1 MQKEILIDASQQKQT
16 RVAIKS
22 DSGVE
27 EYEYENEQKKQLKG
41 NIYLGRVSRIEPS
54 LQAAFVDFGNERHGF
69 LAFNDIQTQYYQ
81 IPLSDKEA
89 ILREEEEVRKQL
101 LEETKDLSPNEINN
115 ADGEENPEESIES
128 SEDENEGEGE
138 GEGEGENSNEKNE
151 NEEQSEIASS
161 DEFVNSESEYEKKIS
176 DIRARRKFKRY
187 RIQEVIKPGQVILL
201 QIVKEERGKKGAA
214 LTTFLSLAGKYI
226 VLMPNTAK
234 GGGISKKIFNSQDR
248 KSIRGIINQ
257 LEIPETMGLIVRT
270 AGAKKTQ
277 NEIKNDLDILIQ
289 VWEEIR
295 QKTITSNAPTLIHE
309 EGDVI
314 YRTIRDFFSNDIT
327 EVIIDGEAGYDKAK
341 KYAGIIAKEQV
352 KKIKK
357 YRGKVPLFHSK
368 GIEKY
373 LNDIFEPRITLKSG
387 GYLIINQTE
396 ALVAIDINSGKS
408 TKERNI
414 EKTALT
420 TNIES
425 AMEIARQAKLR
436 DLAGLIVID
445 FIDMENYSNRRLV
458 EKKLKES
465 LRTDK
470 ARVQV
475 GKISSFGLLEM
486 TRQRLRESSIQ
497 WRTIL
502 SVESFSQKIL
512 KLIEEKIFS
521 LPKVKTVSV
530 DLPKKIIDY
539 IKINMHEEVSFFEK
553 KFKFK
558 IDFVINAD
566 FLSGDYK
573 IVFKNVK
580 NIEIEEIKNE
590 PETSV
595 EESVRPAR
603 IVLEESEDSESTE
616 KKPFHK
622 KKFFNKKRKFFKKR
636 GFKKESGNDKEVASD
651 KEVSGGKEVA

>member
-1 MQKEILIDASQQKQT
+1 MDKEILIDASQQRQT

-22 DSGVE
+22 ATGVE

-54 LQAAFVDFGNERHGF
+54 LQAAFIDFGNERHGF

-81 IPLSDKEA
+81 IPIADKES
-89 ILREEEEVRKQL
+89 ILKEEEEVRKQL
-101 LEETKDLSPNEINN
+101 FEETKNLTPTENIVSNSNNDQDDHLSNLENESLDEDLTNQNQQIEETS
-115 ADGEENPEESIES
+115 EENLISNQ
-128 SEDENEGEGE
+128 EDFTEN
-138 GEGEGENSNEKNE
+138 
-151 NEEQSEIASS
+151 
-161 DEFVNSESEYEKKIS
+161 DSEYEKKIN
-176 DIRARRKFKRY
+176 DIKSRRKFKRY
-187 RIQEVIKPGQVILL
+187 RIQEVIKPGQVILV

-234 GGGISKKIFNSQDR
+234 GGGISRKIFNSQDR
-248 KSIRGIINQ
+248 KNIREIINH

-277 NEIKNDLDILIQ
+277 NEIKNDLNVLIQ
-289 VWEEIR
+289 IWDEIKE
-295 QKTITSNAPTLIHE
+295 KTLNSNAPSLIHE
-309 EGDVI
+309 EGDII
-314 YRTIRDFFSNDIT
+314 YRTIRDFFSSEIT
-327 EVIIDGEAGYDKAK
+327 NVIIDGDTGFEKAK
-341 KYAGIIAKEQV
+341 KYAEIIAKEQIR
-352 KKIKK
+352 KIKK
-357 YRGKVPLFHSK
+357 YKGKVPLFHAH

-373 LNDIFEPRITLKSG
+373 LNEIFEPRINLKSG
-387 GYLIINQTE
+387 GYLIIHPTE

-420 TNIES
+420 TNVEA

-458 EKKLKES
+458 EKKLKEA

-475 GKISSFGLLEM
+475 GKISNFGLLEM

-497 WRTIL
+497 WRTVL
-502 SVESFSQKIL
+502 STESFSQKIL
-512 KLIEEKIFS
+512 KLVEEKIFS
-521 LPKVKTVSV
+521 IPRVKNVI
-530 DLPKKIIDY
+530 LEIPKKIIDH
-539 IKINMHEEVSFFEK
+539 IQSNLSEEVNFFEK

-558 IDFVINAD
+558 IKFEINQDFV
-566 FLSGDYK
+566 SEDYK
-573 IVFKNVK
+573 IIFKNNK
-580 NIEIEEIKNE
+580 NIILEELKNS
-590 PETSV
+590 SV
-595 EESVRPAR
+595 EGEIDDKSKDENNKDLPN
-603 IVLEESEDSESTE
+603 DTE
-616 KKPFHK
+616 ISNKKKFYKKNFYNKKRRFHK
-622 KKFFNKKRKFFKKR
+622 KRIANGENQK
-636 GFKKESGNDKEVASD
+636 NDNNKEVA
-651 KEVSGGKEVA
+651 

>member
-1 MQKEILIDASQQKQT
+1 MDKEILIDASQQRQT

-22 DSGVE
+22 ATGVE

-54 LQAAFVDFGNERHGF
+54 LQAAFIDFGNERHGF

-81 IPLSDKEA
+81 IPVADKES
-89 ILREEEEVRKQL
+89 ILKEEEEVRKQL
-101 LEETKDLSPNEINN
+101 FEETKNLTPTENIITNSNIDRDDHFSNLENENTDEDLTNQNQQIEETS
-115 ADGEENPEESIES
+115 EENLISNHEEF
-128 SEDENEGEGE
+128 
-138 GEGEGENSNEKNE
+138 GEN
-151 NEEQSEIASS
+151 
-161 DEFVNSESEYEKKIS
+161 ESEYEKKIN
-176 DIRARRKFKRY
+176 DIKSRRRFKRY
-187 RIQEVIKPGQVILL
+187 RIQEVIKPGQVILV

-234 GGGISKKIFNSQDR
+234 GGGISRKIFNSQDR
-248 KSIRGIINQ
+248 KNIREIINH

-277 NEIKNDLDILIQ
+277 NEIKNDLNVLIQ
-289 VWEEIR
+289 IWDEIKE
-295 QKTITSNAPTLIHE
+295 KTLNSNAPSLIHE
-309 EGDVI
+309 EGDII
-314 YRTIRDFFSNDIT
+314 YRTIRDFFSSEIT
-327 EVIIDGEAGYDKAK
+327 DVTIDGDTGFEKAK
-341 KYAGIIAKEQV
+341 KYAEIIAKEQV
-352 KKIKK
+352 RKIKK
-357 YRGKVPLFHSK
+357 YKGKVPLFHAH

-373 LNDIFEPRITLKSG
+373 LNEIFEPRINLKSG
-387 GYLIINQTE
+387 GYLIIHPTE

-420 TNIES
+420 TNVEA

-458 EKKLKES
+458 EKKLKEA
-465 LRTDK
+465 LRADK

-475 GKISSFGLLEM
+475 GKISNFGLLEM

-497 WRTIL
+497 WRTVL
-502 SVESFSQKIL
+502 STESFSQKIL

-521 LPKVKTVSV
+521 IPRVKNVIV
-530 DLPKKIIDY
+530 EIPKKIIEH
-539 IKINMHEEVSFFEK
+539 IQSNLSEEVNFFEK

-558 IDFVINAD
+558 IKFEINQDFV
-566 FLSGDYK
+566 SEDYK
-573 IVFKNVK
+573 IIFKNNK
-580 NIEIEEIKNE
+580 NIILEELKNFSTEEEIDDKSKDEKNKDL
-590 PETSV
+590 PSDT
-595 EESVRPAR
+595 
-603 IVLEESEDSESTE
+603 DTNN
-616 KKPFHK
+616 KKKFYKKNFHNKKRRFHK
-622 KKFFNKKRKFFKKR
+622 KKITNSENQK
-636 GFKKESGNDKEVASD
+636 NDNNKEVA
-651 KEVSGGKEVA
+651 